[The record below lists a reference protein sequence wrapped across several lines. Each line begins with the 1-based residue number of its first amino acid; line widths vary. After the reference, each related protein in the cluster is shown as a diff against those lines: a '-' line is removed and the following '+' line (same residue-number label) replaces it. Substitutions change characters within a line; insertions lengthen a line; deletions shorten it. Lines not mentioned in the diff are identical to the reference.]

1 MITVNLLNGMEAQGM
16 DSDMDHLLTPAQKRA
31 KTMEAKKKS
40 MLEQMGVD
48 TTPKKVKR
56 KRKPMTAEQRE
67 AAAERLALAR
77 AKKNKGKE
85 PSAHPRVLELD
96 PDHPLS
102 YYNIKEQLKEWR
114 DKVKSIRHQKDSKES
129 SQRLEFQI
137 AENYVKNL
145 GIWLRDGVWCDNRY
159 GAARESVMEYVCYA
173 PACDKDGNVKR
184 DVGVFYSDIGKTWT
198 KELAE
203 EHRA

>member
-1 MITVNLLNGMEAQGM
+1 MEAQGM

-56 KRKPMTAEQRE
+56 KRKPMT
-67 AAAERLALAR
+67 
-77 AKKNKGKE
+77 
-85 PSAHPRVLELD
+85 AHPRVLELD

-159 GAARESVMEYVCYA
+159 GAARESAMEYVCYA